1 MPKQPED
8 LALIMQ
14 NLINDEDLD
23 HLSLKDLRNILLNIQ
38 PVINSEDEES
48 EEDEALEE
56 EEIRRYVL

>member
-38 PVINSEDEES
+38 PVINEEEFDEDEEV
-48 EEDEALEE
+48 AEE
-56 EEIRRYVL
+56 ELKRYVL

>member
-38 PVINSEDEES
+38 PVINGEELDEDEEV
-48 EEDEALEE
+48 AEE
-56 EEIRRYVL
+56 ELKRYVL